1 MEKWTEKKLSQYLI
15 CKHNLK
21 NKSNMDQNVI
31 NDVKRFAFEILKD
44 ERIMTDENFNFADA
58 DNMDS
63 VNRVAILVAIEKEYD
78 FIFKLKEIS
87 SWNTVM
93 ELAAIVEK
101 KM

>member
-1 MEKWTEKKLSQYLI
+1 
-15 CKHNLK
+15 
-21 NKSNMDQNVI
+21 MDQNVI
-31 NDVKRFAFEILKD
+31 NDVKRLSFEVLKD
-44 ERIMTDENFNFADA
+44 ERLMTEENFNFMDA
-58 DNMDS
+58 ENMDS

-93 ELAAIVEK
+93 ELAEIVEK

>member
-1 MEKWTEKKLSQYLI
+1 
-15 CKHNLK
+15 
-21 NKSNMDQNVI
+21 MDQRVI
-31 NDVKRFAFEILKD
+31 NDVKRLSFEVLKD
-44 ERIMTDENFNFADA
+44 ERIMAEENFNFMAA
-58 DNMDS
+58 ENMDS

-93 ELAAIVEK
+93 ELAEIVEK

>member
-1 MEKWTEKKLSQYLI
+1 
-15 CKHNLK
+15 
-21 NKSNMDQNVI
+21 MDQNVI

>member
-1 MEKWTEKKLSQYLI
+1 
-15 CKHNLK
+15 
-21 NKSNMDQNVI
+21 MDQNVI
-31 NDVKRFAFEILKD
+31 NDVKRLSYGVLKD
-44 ERIMTDENFNFADA
+44 DRIMTEEDFNFMDA

-63 VNRVAILVAIEKEYD
+63 VNRVAILVAIENEYD

-93 ELAAIVEK
+93 ELSAIVEQ

>member
-1 MEKWTEKKLSQYLI
+1 
-15 CKHNLK
+15 
-21 NKSNMDQNVI
+21 MDQNVI
-31 NDVKRFAFEILKD
+31 HDVKRIAFEVLKD
-44 ERIMTDENFNFADA
+44 ERIMTEENFNFMDA
-58 DNMDS
+58 ENMDS

-93 ELAAIVEK
+93 ELAEIVEK

>member
-1 MEKWTEKKLSQYLI
+1 
-15 CKHNLK
+15 
-21 NKSNMDQNVI
+21 MDQNVI
-31 NDVKRFAFEILKD
+31 NDVKRIAFEVLKD
-44 ERIMTDENFNFADA
+44 ERIMTEENFNFMDA
-58 DNMDS
+58 ENMDS

-93 ELAAIVEK
+93 ELAEIVEK

>member
-1 MEKWTEKKLSQYLI
+1 
-15 CKHNLK
+15 
-21 NKSNMDQNVI
+21 MDQKVI
-31 NDVKRFAFEILKD
+31 DDVKRLAFEVLKD
-44 ERIMTDENFNFADA
+44 ERIMTEENFNLLDA
-58 DNMDS
+58 ENMDS

-93 ELAAIVEK
+93 ELAEIVEK

>member
-1 MEKWTEKKLSQYLI
+1 M
-15 CKHNLK
+15 N
-21 NKSNMDQNVI
+21 QNVI
-31 NDVKRFAFEILKD
+31 NDVKRLAFEVLKD
-44 ERIMTDENFNFADA
+44 ERIMTEENFNFMDA
-58 DNMDS
+58 ENMDS

-93 ELAAIVEK
+93 ELSEIVEK

>member
-1 MEKWTEKKLSQYLI
+1 
-15 CKHNLK
+15 
-21 NKSNMDQNVI
+21 MDQNVI
-31 NDVKRFAFEILKD
+31 NDVKRLAFEVLKD
-44 ERIMTDENFNFADA
+44 ERIMTEENFNFLEAE
-58 DNMDS
+58 NMDS

-93 ELAAIVEK
+93 ELSEIVEK

>member
-1 MEKWTEKKLSQYLI
+1 
-15 CKHNLK
+15 
-21 NKSNMDQNVI
+21 MDQKVI
-31 NDVKRFAFEILKD
+31 NDVKRLSFEVLKD
-44 ERIMTDENFNFADA
+44 ERIMTEENFNFMDA
-58 DNMDS
+58 ENMDS

-93 ELAAIVEK
+93 ELAEIVEK

>member
-1 MEKWTEKKLSQYLI
+1 
-15 CKHNLK
+15 
-21 NKSNMDQNVI
+21 MDQNVI
-31 NDVKRFAFEILKD
+31 NDVKRLSFEVLKD
-44 ERIMTDENFNFADA
+44 ERIMTEENFNFLDA
-58 DNMDS
+58 ENMDS

-93 ELAAIVEK
+93 ELAEIVEK

>member
-1 MEKWTEKKLSQYLI
+1 
-15 CKHNLK
+15 
-21 NKSNMDQNVI
+21 MDQNVI
-31 NDVKRFAFEILKD
+31 NDVKRLSLEVLKD
-44 ERIMTDENFNFADA
+44 ERIMTEENFNFMDA
-58 DNMDS
+58 ENMDS

-93 ELAAIVEK
+93 ELAEIVEK

>member
-1 MEKWTEKKLSQYLI
+1 
-15 CKHNLK
+15 
-21 NKSNMDQNVI
+21 MDQNVI
-31 NDVKRFAFEILKD
+31 NDVKRLSFEVLKD
-44 ERIMTDENFNFADA
+44 ERIMTEENFNFMDA
-58 DNMDS
+58 ENMDS

-93 ELAAIVEK
+93 ELAEIIEK

>member
-1 MEKWTEKKLSQYLI
+1 
-15 CKHNLK
+15 
-21 NKSNMDQNVI
+21 MDQNVI
-31 NDVKRFAFEILKD
+31 NAVKRLAFEVLKD
-44 ERIMTDENFNFADA
+44 ERIMTEENFNFMDA
-58 DNMDS
+58 ENMDS

-93 ELAAIVEK
+93 ELAEIVEK

>member
-1 MEKWTEKKLSQYLI
+1 
-15 CKHNLK
+15 
-21 NKSNMDQNVI
+21 MDQTVI
-31 NDVKRFAFEILKD
+31 NDVKRLAFEVLKD
-44 ERIMTDENFNFADA
+44 ERIMTEEDFNFMDA
-58 DNMDS
+58 ENMDS

-93 ELAAIVEK
+93 ELAEIVEK